1 MACEPRSA
9 AVLIALAYFTK
20 VGLGHC
26 GLAEKPERLGLKK
39 IKRTKDPGTFYG

>member
-26 GLAEKPERLGLKK
+26 GLAGKLER
-39 IKRTKDPGTFYG
+39 